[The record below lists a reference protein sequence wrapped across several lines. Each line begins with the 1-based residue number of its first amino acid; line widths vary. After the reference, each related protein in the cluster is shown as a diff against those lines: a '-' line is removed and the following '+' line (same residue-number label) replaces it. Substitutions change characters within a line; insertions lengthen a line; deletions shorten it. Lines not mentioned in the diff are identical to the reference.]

1 MIPKIVW
8 NAFKAHVIILQW
20 YIGIQG
26 NIYVVNFI
34 FSTYLR
40 LLHDPRDVLWVV
52 AVDGG
57 PLAAEGVLFAPEEH
71 SHVLNAVLGHS
82 RGVRD
87 GAEGKVDLDILKQ
100 LHHPWISILSLPNL
114 TVSCTFFSA
123 GR

>member
-40 LLHDPRDVLWVV
+40 LFHDPRDVLWVV

-57 PLAAEGVLFAPEEH
+57 PLAAEGVLLAPEEH
-71 SHVLNAVLGHS
+71 PHVLDAVLGHP
-82 RGVRD
+82 RRVRD
-87 GAEGKVDLDILKQ
+87 GAEGEVDLDILKQ
-100 LHHPWISILSLPNL
+100 LHRGYQFCHFKI
-114 TVSCTFFSA
+114 
-123 GR
+123 

>member
-1 MIPKIVW
+1 MLLIS
-8 NAFKAHVIILQW
+8 F
-20 YIGIQG
+20 
-26 NIYVVNFI
+26 
-34 FSTYLR
+34 FSTSLR

-57 PLAAEGVLFAPEEH
+57 PLTAKGVLFAPEEH

-82 RGVRD
+82 RRVRD

-100 LHHPWISILSLPNL
+100 LHHPWISILSLQNL